1 MLQRINN
8 TLGRMEVLGET
19 KSWDFGFMESIRD
32 QVTNGRTLS
41 GNQERHL
48 HQIEGRYSDE
58 ALAARGAWETSWT
71 DEKEQKFTIALRYYQ
86 RTGYY
91 SGIVNRHIDT
101 AGKRIGIP
109 FEKDYNKLVN
119 NKYAQ
124 GIITNLTS
132 EPKFPVGSTAIFR
145 SNAGY
150 QRKNVPVVI
159 LKHGDNDSL
168 AYVRSHAK
176 GAKPVQVLMVGSS
189 EPIWTEERMLKNPKK
204 RK

>member
-8 TLGRMEVLGET
+8 TLGRMEVLDET

-32 QVTNGRTLS
+32 QVANGRTLS

-58 ALAARGAWETSWT
+58 ALAARGAWEKTWD
-71 DEKEQKFTIALRYYQ
+71 DEKDQKFTIAVRYYQ
-86 RTGYY
+86 KTGYY
-91 SGIVNRHIDT
+91 SSIVNRHLD
-101 AGKRIGIP
+101 AEGKRIGIP
-109 FEKDYNKLVN
+109 LEKDYNKIVN

-124 GIITNLTS
+124 GVIANITS

-145 SNAGY
+145 ASAGY
-150 QRKNVPVVI
+150 RRKNVPVVI
-159 LKHGDNDSL
+159 LKNVHNDSFTH
-168 AYVRSHAK
+168 VRSHAK
-176 GAKPVQVLMVGSS
+176 GAKPVQVLMVGSA

>member
-58 ALAARGAWETSWT
+58 ALAARGAWETTWT
-71 DEKEQKFTIALRYYQ
+71 DEKEQKFTIALRYYKK
-86 RTGYY
+86 TGYY
-91 SGIVNRHIDT
+91 NNIVYKHLDQDN
-101 AGKRIGIP
+101 GRIGIP
-109 FEKDYNKLVN
+109 LEKDYNKLVN

-124 GIITNLTS
+124 GVIANVTS

-145 SNAGY
+145 ANAGHR
-150 QRKNVPVVI
+150 RKNVPVVI
-159 LKHGDNDSL
+159 LKHGDNESL

-176 GAKPVQVLMVGSS
+176 GAKPIQVLMVGSS

>member
-8 TLGRMEVLGET
+8 TLGRMEVLNET

-32 QVTNGRTLS
+32 QVANGRTLS
-41 GNQERHL
+41 GSQERHL

-58 ALAARGAWETSWT
+58 ALTARGAWETTWT
-71 DEKEQKFTIALRYYQ
+71 DEKEQKFTIALRYYKK
-86 RTGYY
+86 TGYY
-91 SGIVNRHIDT
+91 NNIVYKHLDQDN
-101 AGKRIGIP
+101 GRIGIP
-109 FEKDYNKLVN
+109 LEKDYNKLVN

-124 GIITNLTS
+124 GVIKNVMS
-132 EPKFPVGSTAIFR
+132 EPKFLVGSTAIFR
-145 SNAGY
+145 ASAGY

-159 LKHGDNDSL
+159 LKNCNDGTQ
-168 AYVRSHAK
+168 VHSHAK
-176 GAKPVQVLMVGSS
+176 GAKPIQVLMVGSA

>member
-8 TLGRMEVLGET
+8 TLGRMEVLNET
-19 KSWDFGFMESIRD
+19 NSWDFGFMESIRD
-32 QVTNGRTLS
+32 QITNGRTLS

-58 ALAARGAWETSWT
+58 ALAARGAWETTWT
-71 DEKEQKFTIALRYYQ
+71 DEKEQKFTIAVNYY
-86 RTGYY
+86 RKTGYY
-91 SGIVNRHIDT
+91 TSIVNRHLDPE
-101 AGKRIGIP
+101 GKRIGIP
-109 FEKDYNKLVN
+109 LEKDYNKVVN

-124 GIITNLTS
+124 GVITNVTS

-145 SNAGY
+145 SSAGY
-150 QRKNVPVVI
+150 RRKNVPVVI
-159 LKHGDNDSL
+159 LKNCNDGTQ
-168 AYVRSHAK
+168 VHSHAK
-176 GAKPVQVLMVGSS
+176 GAKPVQVLMIGSA

>member
-8 TLGRMEVLGET
+8 TLGRMEVLNET

-32 QVTNGRTLS
+32 QITKGHILS
-41 GNQERHL
+41 ESQEQYL

-58 ALAARGAWETSWT
+58 ALASRGAWETSWT
-71 DEKEQKFTIALRYYQ
+71 DEKEQKFTIALRYYNK
-86 RTGYY
+86 TGYY
-91 SGIVNRHIDT
+91 SSIVYKHLNQDDGRV
-101 AGKRIGIP
+101 GIP

-119 NKYAQ
+119 NKYAA
-124 GIITNLTS
+124 GVITNVMS

-145 SNAGY
+145 AGAGY
-150 QRKNVPVVI
+150 QRKNIPVVI
-159 LKHGDNDSL
+159 LKNCNDGTQ
-168 AYVRSHAK
+168 VTSHAK
-176 GAKPVQVLMVGSS
+176 GAKPVQVLMVGSA

>member
-8 TLGRMEVLGET
+8 TLGRMEVLNET

-58 ALAARGAWETSWT
+58 ALAARGTWEKTW
-71 DEKEQKFTIALRYYQ
+71 DEEKEQKFTIAVNYY
-86 RTGYY
+86 RKTGYY
-91 SGIVNRHIDT
+91 TNIVDRHLDSE
-101 AGKRIGIP
+101 GKRIGIP
-109 FEKDYNKLVN
+109 LEKDYNKVVN

-124 GIITNLTS
+124 GVITNVTS

-145 SNAGY
+145 ASAGY
-150 QRKNVPVVI
+150 RRKNVPVVI
-159 LKHGDNDSL
+159 LKNCNDGTQ
-168 AYVRSHAK
+168 VHSHAK
-176 GAKPVQVLMVGSS
+176 GAKPIQVLMVGSAD
-189 EPIWTEERMLKNPKK
+189 PIWTEERMLKNPKK